1 MHKNPK
7 LDQKN
12 SNTMVS
18 VMFVELY
25 VEKQS
30 QIQQIVYSELYW
42 NLVFRSILL
51 IKGLWIYLTSRLLN
65 LKSAAKLTKTNP
77 HLTPDSRASRRWR
90 RNNNTE

>member
-30 QIQQIVYSELYW
+30 QIQQMPNSILRTIIDW
-42 NLVFRSILL
+42 NLVFRCILL
-51 IKGLWIYLTSRLLN
+51 NT
-65 LKSAAKLTKTNP
+65 
-77 HLTPDSRASRRWR
+77 HQRADLS
-90 RNNNTE
+90 